1 VSYGI
6 YLYHHLVMHLVDKG
20 SKYLGM
26 TSKPIFFIVLA
37 LATWAFAE
45 FVYRTYESRFLA
57 LKTRFAN

>member
-1 VSYGI
+1 
-6 YLYHHLVMHLVDKG
+6 MHLVDKG